1 MTAAALSRPCRAV
14 TDPDRT
20 EVVSTLEEAR

>member
-1 MTAAALSRPCRAV
+1 MTAAALLRRRRVV
-14 TDPDRT
+14 TDTDRT